1 MSGPNKNIPLGYV
14 LGFLGVVIF
23 GATLPATVLALEAFS
38 PWFITFG
45 RAVLATTAAAVCVL
59 ALRREFPR
67 KEVVALLTA
76 GLLLIFGFPGFMAVA
91 MQTVSASHGG
101 VVLGI
106 LPLATAVFA
115 SILAGERPS
124 GLFWFSALLGAVL
137 VVWFVTGGSEFQ
149 ISAGVWWLMLAGLS
163 ASLGYV
169 ISARLSAIMPGW
181 EVICWALILTAPAS
195 LAGAALTWERSYAAA
210 AIEPIIAFAY
220 TGLGSMFLGFFAWN
234 AGLAK
239 GGIAR
244 VGQIQ
249 LLQIFVTV
257 ALSAWLLGETI
268 TVRTILFAC
277 AVALTVWLGRKA
289 RVA

>member
-1 MSGPNKNIPLGYV
+1 MTDQDRNLPLGYA

-23 GATLPATVLALEAFS
+23 GATLPATVIALQDFS

-45 RAVLATTAAAVCVL
+45 RAALATLAAVLCL
-59 ALRREFPR
+59 AAMRRRFPGAMTAR
-67 KEVVALLTA
+67 LLAA
-76 GLLLIFGFPGFMAVA
+76 GLLLVYGFPGFMAVA
-91 MQTVSASHGG
+91 MQSVSASHGG
-101 VVLGI
+101 VVLAI

-115 SILAGERPS
+115 VALTHERPS
-124 GLFWFSALLGAVL
+124 PAFWVFALAGAAL
-137 VVWFVTGGSEFQ
+137 VVWFVLGSSEMHFG
-149 ISAGVWWLMLAGLS
+149 AGVFWLTMAGLS

-169 ISARLSAIMPGW
+169 ISARLAAVMPGW
-181 EVICWALILTAPAS
+181 EVICWALILTAPIS
-195 LAGAALTWERSYAAA
+195 FAGTAWFWEPTYRSADTAPIAAFVYA
-210 AIEPIIAFAY
+210 
-220 TGLGSMFLGFFAWN
+220 GLGSMFLGFFAWN
-234 AGLAK
+234 AGLAI

-249 LLQIFVTV
+249 LLQVFVTV

-268 TVRTILFAC
+268 TARTILFAG

>member
-1 MSGPNKNIPLGYV
+1 MPDSHRNIPLGYA

-23 GATLPATVLALEAFS
+23 GATLPATVLALQAFS

-45 RAVLATTAAAVCVL
+45 RAALATVAAVICL
-59 ALRREFPR
+59 AVMRRGLPR
-67 KEVVALLTA
+67 RDAA
-76 GLLLIFGFPGFMAVA
+76 SLLIAGVLLVYGFPGFMAVA

-115 SILAGERPS
+115 SVFAGERPS
-124 GLFWFSALLGAVL
+124 PLFWVFALLGAAL
-137 VVWFVTGGSEFQ
+137 VIWFVTGGSEFSVTPG
-149 ISAGVWWLMLAGLS
+149 IGWLFLAGLS

-169 ISARLSAIMPGW
+169 FSAKLSAKMPGW
-181 EVICWALILTAPAS
+181 EVICWALILTAPVS
-195 LAGAALTWERSYAAA
+195 IAGTLWFWEDQNAAA
-210 AIEPIIAFAY
+210 PPIPVLAFAY
-220 TGLGSMFLGFFAWN
+220 AGLGSMFLGFFAWN
-234 AGLAK
+234 AGLAM

-249 LLQIFVTV
+249 LLQVFVTV

-268 TVRTILFAC
+268 TMRTMLFAC